1 MNDLRP
7 SEIIYIDDAMDWP
20 SALSNSSGR
29 VTRELAIRIIEQ
41 HGWVGTASLDAELG
55 IKSHYSIEDV
65 RDFLGY

>member
-7 SEIIYIDDAMDWP
+7 SEIIYIDDGQDLLDA
-20 SALSNSSGR
+20 SGR

-65 RDFLGY
+65 RDWLGY